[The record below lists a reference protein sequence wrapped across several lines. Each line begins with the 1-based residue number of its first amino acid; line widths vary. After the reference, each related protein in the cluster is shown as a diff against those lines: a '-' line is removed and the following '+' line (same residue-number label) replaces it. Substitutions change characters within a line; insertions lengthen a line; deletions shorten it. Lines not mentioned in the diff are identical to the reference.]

1 MAHRARI
8 VLELVPNAHYRSLPP
23 VYGYEVTVTYE
34 SSAWGFC
41 PSTEQAAIEQAVESS
56 AQLYLDTGT
65 TKLGEPLRIVSRVF
79 KTNFDP
85 ARIEVEPLSVTA
97 SSCAEEDAFA
107 SAREVVHDYASDL
120 KRALRSSVDRSKWMT
135 GVRQRAAA

>member
-8 VLELVPNAHYRSLPP
+8 VLELVPNARYASLPP
-23 VYGYEVTVTYE
+23 AYGYAVNVRYE

-65 TKLGEPLRIVSRVF
+65 TKLGEPLRLVSRVF
-79 KTNFDP
+79 KTDYDP

-97 SSCAEEDAFA
+97 SSCAEPC
-107 SAREVVHDYASDL
+107 R
-120 KRALRSSVDRSKWMT
+120 
-135 GVRQRAAA
+135 